1 MQTIRAQSLAI
12 QVTNGGSRC
21 IVQLC
26 GELEMA
32 SAPACRL
39 ALDAVLDEGG
49 ADVLIDLRGLTFLDS
64 TGLSTLLQ
72 AHVVGAERARRVSFI
87 PGDRTVQRVFEITE
101 MDSRVEWADAVARVL
116 PRPARRAS
124 PEYLHASALSA

>member
-12 QVTNGGSRC
+12 QITNGGSSC

-39 ALDAVLDEGG
+39 AVDAILDEGA
-49 ADVLIDLRGLTFLDS
+49 ADIVIDLRGLTFLDS
-64 TGLSTLLQ
+64 VGLSTLLH
-72 AHVVGAERARRVSFI
+72 AHLVGAELGTRVSLI
-87 PGDRTVQRVFEITE
+87 RGGHVVQRVFEITH
-101 MDSRVEWADAVARVL
+101 MDDRLEWADAVERVL
-116 PRPARRAS
+116 PGATANDSRGLS
-124 PEYLHASALSA
+124 HVSGLSA